1 MGLLEELD
9 MIQRESNARRTLIT
23 VVNYGIYQDIQ
34 DTDSYTDKDT
44 ERTLNGRSTDTD
56 SPQTRMNKNDKEK
69 KNKGKISTFGN
80 YDQRE
85 TQEDDIYTILSR
97 KGSKK

>member
-1 MGLLEELD
+1 VKYNDYQGEQD
-9 MIQRESNARRTLIT
+9 SN
-23 VVNYGIYQDIQ
+23 
-34 DTDSYTDKDT
+34 KDT
-44 ERTLNGRSTDTD
+44 NKDTNKDSNKDTD

-85 TQEDDIYTILSR
+85 AQEDDIYTILSR
-97 KGSKK
+97 KGNKG